1 MREVRRPREAG
12 FTLIELLVVILIVG
26 ILSAAAVPIYFGYV
40 KDAKAAEGKALIGAL
55 WTGLQACAQMAPG
68 NTNTCTAF
76 NQYSRTGINIA
87 TGVTF
92 DGRWFVNGVPIVSF
106 VNSNLTLSDPLTA
119 SGQAN
124 TDVAGID
131 ISFTYNIGSNPP
143 YQFMCIVDGVANPC

>member
-55 WTGLQACAQMAPG
+55 WTGLQACAQMVPG
-68 NTNTCTAF
+68 NNTACSAL
-76 NQYSRTGINIA
+76 NQFSRTGINTT

-92 DGRWFVNGVPIVSF
+92 DGRWFVSGAPIASF
-106 VNSNLTLSDPLTA
+106 VNSNLTLSVPLTA
-119 SGQAN
+119 NGQAN
-124 TDVAGID
+124 TDVVGID
-131 ISFTYNIGSNPP
+131 ISFSYNIGSNPP
-143 YQFMCIVDGVANPC
+143 YQFLCTIDGVAAPC